1 MSAVNATCK
10 ELGGDVVAL
19 DSELLEAL
27 AEWKDV
33 DETDEADAFDFVEH
47 LPKIWAACWHMSR
60 WSYFECLRTW
70 TMFLVAIN
78 MFARASC
85 ITTYCPTYEDI
96 QLPTDAE
103 RDPDGLPQWID
114 LGMRDRKHR

>member
-47 LPKIWAACWHMSR
+47 LPKIWAACWHIH
-60 WSYFECLRTW
+60 E
-70 TMFLVAIN
+70 
-78 MFARASC
+78 
-85 ITTYCPTYEDI
+85 
-96 QLPTDAE
+96 
-103 RDPDGLPQWID
+103 
-114 LGMRDRKHR
+114 